1 MARVCAE
8 RRVAQTTVRKVFC
21 TSAGAHRV
29 LSRHRFA
36 RACVILM
43 IYMIQSHRE
52 GVGMKTTVWCV
63 VHAIWPPTIIS
74 TVFFIRQPR
83 VPDARWL
90 LSVGI
95 VTYGTMRA
103 F

>member
-21 TSAGAHRV
+21 ISAGAHRV

-36 RACVILM
+36 RAYVILM
-43 IYMIQSHRE
+43 IYMIQSHR
-52 GVGMKTTVWCV
+52 GSVGMKTTAWCV
-63 VHAIWPPTIIS
+63 VHAIWPLIIIS
-74 TVFFIRQPR
+74 IVFSIRTPL